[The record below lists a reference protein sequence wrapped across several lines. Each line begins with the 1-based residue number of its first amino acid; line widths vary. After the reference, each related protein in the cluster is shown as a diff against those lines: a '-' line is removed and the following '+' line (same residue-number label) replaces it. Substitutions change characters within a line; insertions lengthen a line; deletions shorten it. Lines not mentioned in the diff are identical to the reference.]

1 MNSLWP
7 VGSAGQLS
15 AVLLSPSGSLQADQ
29 SDSSQRPAPGITHNP
44 AHIKLQAKQVTLQW
58 SPGHVLGQTPEKKA
72 VYLYYSHPPNTAQ
85 HVFVKGY
92 FNSSFEALTLILL
105 QAFHQADSSLLFDL
119 LVYMPFLIMHGGTL
133 KALLWNVSLETCSIV
148 KGAWGSHLEGF
159 LGWCLSQNSGD
170 MRVHWLAGLSR
181 L

>member
-1 MNSLWP
+1 MSWAKHQKKKQFICIILIPQTLHSMYLSKDISTHLLKLSL
-7 VGSAGQLS
+7 SFYCRLS
-15 AVLLSPSGSLQADQ
+15 IREG
-29 SDSSQRPAPGITHNP
+29 
-44 AHIKLQAKQVTLQW
+44 
-58 SPGHVLGQTPEKKA
+58 
-72 VYLYYSHPPNTAQ
+72 
-85 HVFVKGY
+85 
-92 FNSSFEALTLILL
+92 
-105 QAFHQADSSLLFDL
+105 SSLLFDL